1 MTHPVLP
8 SVAVL
13 VQAPGKV
20 GARQMGG
27 IMPLHF
33 GKVFGVI
40 ALLTVAAFVLWL
52 LWGALFEGEE
62 ADQEHPAFLPSV
74 TVPAVQLAAAD

>member
-1 MTHPVLP
+1 MVE
-8 SVAVL
+8 L
-13 VQAPGKV
+13 VQARGKV

-62 ADQEHPAFLPSV
+62 ADQEHPASLPSV
-74 TVPAVQLAAAD
+74 TAPAVQLAAAAD

>member
-1 MTHPVLP
+1 LP
-8 SVAVL
+8 SVAEL
-13 VQAPGKV
+13 VQARCEV

-33 GKVFGVI
+33 AKVFGVI

-52 LWGALFEGEE
+52 LWGALFQGAEVE
-62 ADQEHPAFLPSV
+62 QEQPASLPSV
-74 TVPAVQLAAAD
+74 TAPAVQLAAAD

>member
-1 MTHPVLP
+1 
-8 SVAVL
+8 
-13 VQAPGKV
+13 
-20 GARQMGG
+20 MGG

-52 LWGALFEGEE
+52 LWGALFQGAEVE
-62 ADQEHPAFLPSV
+62 QEQPASLPSV
-74 TVPAVQLAAAD
+74 TAPAVQLAAAD